1 MTRSRWRLIKKARE
15 GGVVRFPRRSSWFR
29 ARWTRSSSSFL
40 SSMIK
45 LVVQK
50 DIFIS
55 CNWIFDWIFER
66 CHATVSYEGEVVRS
80 RCSTKYN
87 ATEYSFLRCYE
98 TLSFHNV
105 EWIQMNERVEFS
117 GGKFCFSTKWN
128 DKFLEVCDLEEKL
141 FSFNWT
147 SNYSYRR
154 KYCCCCSN
162 IRREIQAW
170 LKESRARLVLIWKWS
185 HVSHAFDNKQT
196 EAYCALSRWWNWPC
210 GTRRRRD
217 TVAQGSCPRFTFRRR
232 SNPKLPYSVPPPPCI
247 QAALPDSAKPSFFK
261 KRALHPRERAQ
272 RKQIRAIP
280 LISYYRV

>member
-1 MTRSRWRLIKKARE
+1 MKRCLSITWNEFKWTNAWNSLEENFAFQRSE
-15 GGVVRFPRRSSWFR
+15 
-29 ARWTRSSSSFL
+29 
-40 SSMIK
+40 
-45 LVVQK
+45 
-50 DIFIS
+50 
-55 CNWIFDWIFER
+55 
-66 CHATVSYEGEVVRS
+66 
-80 RCSTKYN
+80 
-87 ATEYSFLRCYE
+87 
-98 TLSFHNV
+98 
-105 EWIQMNERVEFS
+105 
-117 GGKFCFSTKWN
+117 WN